1 MTRLPSETEPWLER
15 RASFNVLYIR
25 GGVLPRYEHP
35 GESVTVVSPGAT
47 LGSGGFDLVL
57 TSATVQQ
64 HFEQWLEDTV
74 ICRLK
79 AGGRLVIIDND

>member
-1 MTRLPSETEPWLER
+1 MTRLASESEPWLER
-15 RASFNVLYIR
+15 RASFSILYIR
-25 GGVLPRYEHP
+25 GSVLPQYEHP

-47 LGSGGFDLVL
+47 FGGGSFDLVL

-64 HFEQWLEDTV
+64 RFKQWLEDTV

-79 AGGRLVIIDND
+79 AGGRLIIIDND